1 VYSKEIEH
9 CDNKDPRML
18 SGSPLLVK
26 ALPEYTAKPFA
37 FDSYMVGE
45 ADLSSGGLRLLEVD
59 NRVVL
64 PFATHVRVLI
74 TSADV
79 LHS

>member
-1 VYSKEIEH
+1 MYSKEIEH

-18 SGSPLLVK
+18 SAALLVK

-37 FDSYMVGE
+37 FDSYMGWR
-45 ADLSSGGLRLLEVD
+45 ADLSSGVALAEVD